1 MSPIDNQFLLRAL
14 KSHLDNQRLIAY
26 HYQFAAD
33 DEPNTDTEL
42 IEAKLQAEADIQL
55 CLEEIKNLESNS
67 KTKTPLYYADLVR
80 TDIEPYKESLSG
92 IISKPKNRLGE
103 AREFDRST
111 RPRDRVAIV
120 D

>member
-42 IEAKLQAEADIQL
+42 IEAKLQAEADIEQ

-92 IISKPKNRLGE
+92 IISKPKNRMGQ
-103 AREFDRST
+103 ARKRNQSFGAR
-111 RPRDRVAIV
+111 RVFAIV